1 MKWNKN
7 YTWIHLS
14 HLSLFIALYLI
25 FPVENAQQFQQMHC
39 STFKEEFEKNFFG
52 IQNELVLIN

>member
-1 MKWNKN
+1 MNPFVP
-7 YTWIHLS
+7 L
-14 HLSLFIALYLI
+14 LIALYLI